1 MIMSKERKIN
11 RLIGIIKGELRDI
24 EMAYLIKET
33 IIGEESD
40 NDKEIKSI
48 LIWRYEGDEVV
59 EYKMITKK
67 EEIERYLKNDSNLN
81 CL

>member
-59 EYKMITKK
+59 ECKMITKK